1 MTMKPQNDN
10 PENLEQM
17 LKEKAA
23 NGYTLCYTEK
33 CPLREHCLRW
43 MARNMT
49 PQTSF
54 VATVVSFCNPQ
65 TQTETCPMYRSDQ
78 PIRMP
83 LGLSNMYYDMP
94 GRLERSLKHPLI
106 DHFNRRVYYDY
117 HSARQPL
124 PPEHEQYIR
133 QAALSFGWHEP
144 LKFND
149 YVEKYLW

>member
-1 MTMKPQNDN
+1 MKQEDN
-10 PENLEQM
+10 TPKTREQ
-17 LKEKAA
+17 LFAEKADKS
-23 NGYTLCYTEK
+23 YTICYSHA
-33 CPLREHCLRW
+33 CPLRQHCLRW
-43 MARNMT
+43 QLRDYT
-49 PQTSF
+49 PKDRRIANCVNLNNPAMQTD
-54 VATVVSFCNPQ
+54 
-65 TQTETCPMYRSDQ
+65 TCPMYRSDQ

-94 GRLERSLKHPLI
+94 GHLERSLKHHLI

-133 QAALSFGWHEP
+133 PAALSFGWHEP
-144 LKFND
+144 LKFNG